1 MRPMTTPLKTRP
13 PTPLAN
19 PGMPARPVLGAD
31 DDDAQAPLVRISGLT
46 KRYAPGAHAAVDGL
60 TLDVQRGEVL
70 CLLGPSGCGKTTLLR
85 LVAGFE
91 RPDDGEIEVA
101 GRTVASPARWVEP
114 EDRRIGFVFQDF
126 ALFPHLDV
134 LDNVA
139 FGLKG
144 SRRARRE
151 RAAEVLALVGLTVFQ
166 ERYPHQLSGGQQ
178 QRVALARALAP
189 RPHILLLDE
198 PFSNLDAS
206 LRGATRDEVRNILR
220 ASGTTAVMVT
230 HDQEEALSF
239 GDRVAV
245 MRDGKIEQTGGPEE
259 VYFAPATAFVASF
272 LGRTN
277 LLRGTAYGACA
288 TTSIGEVPLTAHA
301 TGRVVISLRPDHIA
315 LRPLRSPE
323 PDTAVERHPPQGDA
337 AGPSDALARARVV
350 RREFKGHAVT
360 LECALTAPAGRP
372 DAGGGD
378 SPASTEG
385 VADLVHQERLVIFG
399 TPGNSFDP
407 GDEAEVVVTGAGV
420 TLQHS

>member
-1 MRPMTTPLKTRP
+1 MKAMAMQNPTQVATPVRT
-13 PTPLAN
+13 
-19 PGMPARPVLGAD
+19 PVLT
-31 DDDAQAPLVRISGLT
+31 PLVRISELS
-46 KRYAPGAHAAVDGL
+46 KRYSPRGHAAVDR
-60 TLDVQRGEVL
+60 LDLSVNSGEVL

-85 LVAGFE
+85 LIAGFE
-91 RPDDGEIEVA
+91 RPDAGEIEVA
-101 GRTVASPARWVEP
+101 GKIVASARRWVEP
-114 EDRRIGFVFQDF
+114 EHRRIGFVFQDF

-144 SRRARRE
+144 PRAARRE
-151 RAAEVLALVGLTVFQ
+151 QAAEVLALVGLTVFQ
-166 ERYPHQLSGGQQ
+166 ERFPHQLSGGQQ

-206 LRGATRDEVRNILR
+206 LRGATRDEVRSILA

-259 VYFAPATAFVASF
+259 VYFSPATAFVASF

-277 LLRGTAYGACA
+277 LLRGVASGDTAK
-288 TTSIGEVPLTAHA
+288 TSIGEVPLTARA
-301 TGRVVISLRPDHIA
+301 NGRVVISLRPDHIS
-315 LRPLRSPE
+315 LRPIAARTIAEGSGMAATTTV
-323 PDTAVERHPPQGDA
+323 DGAAVPAVAVDA
-337 AGPSDALARARVV
+337 AVPAVARARVI

-360 LECALTAPAGRP
+360 LECSLSGSAEAKRGGAQVAGAE
-372 DAGGGD
+372 AG
-378 SPASTEG
+378 P
-385 VADLVHQERLVIFG
+385 VAQEERLIVFG
-399 TPGNSFDP
+399 SPGNSLNP
-407 GDEAEVVVTGAGV
+407 GDEAEVLITGAGV
-420 TLQHS
+420 TLQHGS